1 MTLLD
6 KVEAYLANTERFLEV
21 AGQEWRD
28 EWFDLSAFV
37 ADLRDGEDV

>member
-1 MTLLD
+1 MSLLER
-6 KVEAYLANTERFLEV
+6 VEEYLANTEKFLEV
-21 AGQEWRD
+21 AGWEWRE